1 MANPSNPLSFVPP
14 TFLNITALSAQNGS
28 SVLECWQI
36 LPGFTTSSQAG
47 TTGAS
52 ILQLGNVANMSY
64 SVIPPQFNAGLHN
77 APTTQYV
84 TSRTFTRSP
93 ILTHLLSLER
103 WVSFLSGLAH
113 ITLPN
118 STVEAYVPGGKN
130 GFIFA
135 ADTAAVSSL
144 GHLTNYP
151 SNFETIALQIPTG
164 GTIPQHNVLHSGP
177 CTPVGPQKRGVGAL
191 NDLD

>member
-1 MANPSNPLSFVPP
+1 
-14 TFLNITALSAQNGS
+14 
-28 SVLECWQI
+28 

-64 SVIPPQFNAGLHN
+64 SVIPPGFNAGLHN
-77 APTTQYV
+77 APTPQYV
-84 TSRTFTRSP
+84 SSRTSTHLP
-93 ILTHLLSLER
+93 ILTHLHSER
-103 WVSFLSGLAH
+103 WVAFLSGLAH

-118 STVEAYVPGGKN
+118 STVDAYVLGGKN

-135 ADTAAVSSL
+135 ADTAAVSAI
-144 GHLTNYP
+144 GHSTNYP
-151 SNFETIALQIPTG
+151 SNFETVALQIPTG
-164 GTIPQHNVLHSGP
+164 GTIPQHNVLYSGP
-177 CTPVGPQKRGVGAL
+177 CKPTELQRRNSGAL